1 MFTGQRRDINLL
13 VMQLST
19 NITISICRGPV
30 GKRSYTELLAL
41 QHVEISRGC
50 RFVIRTRLV
59 VGTAR
64 FTTNPP
70 HLEVS
75 IHCVSKK
82 TGPLLPFA
90 ITPTVLV
97 Q

>member
-1 MFTGQRRDINLL
+1 MKRLADL
-13 VMQLST
+13 QLEFSVDLNFKDAKNWTSVYNIWKSCSRKPKQKT
-19 NITISICRGPV
+19 NIM
-30 GKRSYTELLAL
+30 
-41 QHVEISRGC
+41 Q
-50 RFVIRTRLV
+50 
-59 VGTAR
+59 
-64 FTTNPP
+64 NN
-70 HLEVS
+70 